1 MDVWWEVN
9 AACVVDACLTSMR
22 ALLFYWSVLR
32 LGWARGPL
40 SSGFPVATTPP
51 SDSNRYLPSSSSA
64 QAQRWNGRHRIDCLF
79 RQAGQPHA
87 RRERFLRVLG
97 RGSELHDSE
106 GAIQRWL
113 LHSHRVLD
121 RVAFQPSVNVLGRHK
136 HDRHGLFMDA
146 LADAVWLGGQDRE
159 QRVNA

>member
-64 QAQRWNGRHRIDCLF
+64 QAQRWNGRHRIDRLF
-79 RQAGQPHA
+79 RQAGNLTHGA
-87 RRERFLRVLG
+87 SVSEV
-97 RGSELHDSE
+97 GS
-106 GAIQRWL
+106 
-113 LHSHRVLD
+113 
-121 RVAFQPSVNVLGRHK
+121 
-136 HDRHGLFMDA
+136 
-146 LADAVWLGGQDRE
+146 
-159 QRVNA
+159 